1 VTKQVFQAAMSGGHG
16 LGLFMAIIFLAG
28 EMAGVGVLALP
39 RSMVG
44 TGPAGFALLVYFT
57 INAMFVGTR
66 LGLCWIMITERFPEF
81 KEGCRDPYMVIAEKA
96 VGPIGRHVVSV
107 CVAITLYGSCC
118 VVIVL
123 MGGFLQNI
131 FEYFDVKL
139 TICVWMIIV
148 AAVMTPL
155 CWFGT
160 PADFWFIAVGALVS
174 TVVGCGI
181 IMVKEG
187 MDSADEKSCYYV
199 YNLITNET
207 EFEVTRPAP
216 SSPFDFGK
224 AFSSIMFAFAGASTF
239 PTIQADM
246 KDKNQFPKAA
256 VVAMLILCMIY
267 VPMSAVGWGLLGDK
281 LENSVIDSLCDGPVK
296 VAVEILFLV
305 HLISAFPILLNPP
318 SQFFEGLLKIPSNF
332 GPFRVLFRTLVIA
345 FLLILGLSLPD
356 FGAILDLIGS
366 TTITGLNFVFPPVFY
381 MFLADKAKQNKEW
394 TQRPVSLPVRIYC
407 WHMVIVGIAG
417 GVIAFINA
425 VTNIREA
432 LSGGE
437 SCWETLFTR

>member
-1 VTKQVFQAAMSGGHG
+1 MSGGHG

-44 TGPAGFALLVYFT
+44 TGPAGFALLIYFT

-66 LGLCWIMITERFPEF
+66 LGLCWIMVTERFPEF
-81 KEGCRDPYMVIAEKA
+81 VEGCRDPYMVIAEKA
-96 VGPIGRHVVSV
+96 VGPVGRHVVSG
-107 CVAITLYGSCC
+107 CVAVTLYGSCC

-123 MGGFLQNI
+123 MGDFLNNI
-131 FEYFDVKL
+131 FEYFSVDL
-139 TICVWMIIV
+139 GTCVWMIII
-148 AAVMTPL
+148 AACMTPL

-174 TVVGCGI
+174 TVIGCGI

-187 MDSADEKSCYYV
+187 MDATDETSCYY
-199 YNLITNET
+199 TNFTGEPI
-207 EFEVTRPAP
+207 FEVNRPAP
-216 SSPFDFGK
+216 SSPLDFGK

-246 KDKNQFPKAA
+246 KDKHQFPKAA
-256 VVAMLILCMIY
+256 VIAMLILCLIY
-267 VPMSAVGWGLLGDK
+267 VPMSAVGWGFLGDK
-281 LENSVIDSLCDGPVK
+281 LGNSVIESLCDGPVK
-296 VAVEILFLV
+296 VAVEMLFLL
-305 HLISAFPILLNPP
+305 HLISAFPILMNPP
-318 SQFFEGLLKIPSNF
+318 SQFFEGLFKFPSDF
-332 GPFRVLFRTLVIA
+332 GPKRIIFRTMVVVL
-345 FLLILGLSLPD
+345 LLILALSLPD

-366 TTITGLNFVFPPVFY
+366 TTVTGLNFVFPPVFFL
-381 MFLADKAKQNKEW
+381 FLADKAKENKEW
-394 TQRPVSLPVRIYC
+394 TPRPVSMPVRIYC
-407 WHMVIVGIAG
+407 WHMVIVGFAG

-425 VTNIREA
+425 VTNIKDA

-437 SCWETLFTR
+437 SCWVSLFT